1 MELLGITGVE
11 DKLQDEVALTIE
23 SLRGAGIQVWMLTGD
38 KVETATCIAMSA
50 GFKSRH
56 QQLFFMRD
64 IKTQKEG
71 EFILKEFQSK
81 NPEKFIL
88 MIDGQ
93 TIDIFMSVP
102 KLEEDF
108 FSVATQCPSV
118 CVCRCSPTQ
127 KALIVKKISQYTK
140 KRTAA
145 VGDGGNDVGM
155 ILEAN
160 VGIGIVGKEGK

>member
-1 MELLGITGVE
+1 MELLGVTGVE

-64 IKTQKEG
+64 MTSEKEA
-71 EFILKEFQSK
+71 ELLLKEFQSK
-81 NPEKFIL
+81 NPEKYIL

-93 TIDIFMSVP
+93 TIDLFMNNRS
-102 KLEEDF
+102 LEEQF
-108 FSVATQCPSV
+108 FG
-118 CVCRCSPTQ
+118 
-127 KALIVKKISQYTK
+127 IST
-140 KRTAA
+140 
-145 VGDGGNDVGM
+145 
-155 ILEAN
+155 
-160 VGIGIVGKEGK
+160 